1 MAPLTS
7 LPPFPRR
14 CLPRARARTHV
25 FAVALCLSVSLPVSF
40 SLSLSLSLCLS
51 RSVWLSVVLSL
62 SRARSVF
69 LCVVCLRA
77 RSRTREPP
85 GPSWTS
91 NLEDLRQ
98 RAHDEA
104 CHIAYPC
111 HRPAADRIG
120 GIAGGAPAAR
130 RPPRAPIIRIEI
142 LHSPTE
148 GASILI
154 RRRRGGRGTEHER
167 RGSSVTKTIRIAA
180 LPGAPRH
187 QDGAP
192 KVELASAIYI
202 ASQRRR
208 NDDRYTTAATTI
220 HESALS
226 QSAQSHQARV
236 SLTPSGLVV
245 GYRIAGTAVP
255 RPAAC
260 QVATALHKAGLCRRF
275 PNVCS
280 HRAFKR
286 HRGARLHQ
294 YDFALLAAPVV
305 VPPQPSSSSTAGGA
319 GGAAAHVGYSQ
330 VLLCDGAGACCQAPQ
345 AR

>member
-1 MAPLTS
+1 MPPAGGRSYRRYRRRAGGEAP
-7 LPPFPRR
+7 P
-14 CLPRARARTHV
+14 ARADHSNRDPS
-25 FAVALCLSVSLPVSF
+25 FAHRGREHLDPDDPTTP
-40 SLSLSLSLCLS
+40 
-51 RSVWLSVVLSL
+51 RG
-62 SRARSVF
+62 AR
-69 LCVVCLRA
+69 
-77 RSRTREPP
+77 
-85 GPSWTS
+85 
-91 NLEDLRQ
+91 
-98 RAHDEA
+98 
-104 CHIAYPC
+104 
-111 HRPAADRIG
+111 
-120 GIAGGAPAAR
+120 
-130 RPPRAPIIRIEI
+130 
-142 LHSPTE
+142 
-148 GASILI
+148 
-154 RRRRGGRGTEHER
+154 EHER

-208 NDDRYTTAATTI
+208 NDDQYTAAATTI

-236 SLTPSGLVV
+236 SLTPRGLVV

>member
-14 CLPRARARTHV
+14 CLPPARARTHV

-120 GIAGGAPAAR
+120 GIAGGAPPGGEAPPAR
-130 RPPRAPIIRIEI
+130 ADHSNRDPSFAHRGREHLDPDDPTTPR
-142 LHSPTE
+142 
-148 GASILI
+148 GA
-154 RRRRGGRGTEHER
+154 REHER

-208 NDDRYTTAATTI
+208 NDDQYTAAATTI

-236 SLTPSGLVV
+236 SLTPSGLVAV
-245 GYRIAGTAVP
+245 G
-255 RPAAC
+255 
-260 QVATALHKAGLCRRF
+260 
-275 PNVCS
+275 
-280 HRAFKR
+280 
-286 HRGARLHQ
+286 RG
-294 YDFALLAAPVV
+294 P
-305 VPPQPSSSSTAGGA
+305 TCGWG
-319 GGAAAHVGYSQ
+319 
-330 VLLCDGAGACCQAPQ
+330 
-345 AR
+345 